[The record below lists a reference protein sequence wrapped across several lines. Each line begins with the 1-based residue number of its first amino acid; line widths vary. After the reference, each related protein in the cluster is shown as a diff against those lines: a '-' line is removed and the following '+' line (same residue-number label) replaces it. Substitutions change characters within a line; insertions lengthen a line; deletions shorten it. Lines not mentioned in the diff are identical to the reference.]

1 MGRKYYEH
9 ATQKG
14 IIYKRTKK
22 LFIQYPEGE
31 WSIGSYYT
39 SSKYDLEII
48 IKHRKEENKLEF
60 AFQLAALRYQGWSY
74 SLNKEI
80 SLEIIRY
87 IAKQVGTVPKALKL
101 YALRSNTSRDHI
113 ES

>member
-1 MGRKYYEH
+1 MNYYIEEV
-9 ATQKG
+9 
-14 IIYKRTKK
+14 KK
-22 LFIQYPEGE
+22 LASFCCFSRGY
-31 WSIGSYYT
+31 
-39 SSKYDLEII
+39 L
-48 IKHRKEENKLEF
+48 KHRKEENKLEF

>member
-1 MGRKYYEH
+1 MSKM
-9 ATQKG
+9 KLG
-14 IIYKRTKK
+14 IISLGCAKNLIDSELILGLCT
-22 LFIQYPEGE
+22 
-31 WSIGSYYT
+31 
-39 SSKYDLEII
+39 KYDLEII

>member
-1 MGRKYYEH
+1 MK
-9 ATQKG
+9 Q
-14 IIYKRTKK
+14 K
-22 LFIQYPEGE
+22 LFLLSIIVFSFIITGCSRNNSLAYDESIQVQ
-31 WSIGSYYT
+31 
-39 SSKYDLEII
+39 
-48 IKHRKEENKLEF
+48 KEENKLEF

-101 YALRSNTSRDHI
+101 YSLRSNTSRDHI

>member
-1 MGRKYYEH
+1 MSIQRGRELFSKE
-9 ATQKG
+9 Q
-14 IIYKRTKK
+14 RK
-22 LFIQYPEGE
+22 LFMKYPEDE
-31 WSIGSYYT
+31 WTIGSYYT
-39 SSKYDLEII
+39 FSKYDLEII
-48 IKHRKEENKLEF
+48 MKHRKEENKLEF